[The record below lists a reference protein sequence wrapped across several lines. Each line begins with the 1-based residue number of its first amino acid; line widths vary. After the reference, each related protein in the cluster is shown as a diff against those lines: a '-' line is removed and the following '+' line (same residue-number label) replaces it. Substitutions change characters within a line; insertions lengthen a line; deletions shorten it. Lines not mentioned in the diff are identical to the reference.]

1 VTRRPSTP
9 LPALL
14 QLADSALPVGR
25 FAHSY
30 GLEALLTDDSGA
42 DADSIAELVET
53 AVREGVGPLD
63 GVATAWAHASATEA
77 ELRALDARVTA
88 RKLTPAARISS
99 TMCGGRLAV
108 LVPDLTTAEPAT
120 SYAGTVCAGLAD
132 GNFAVVLGALA
143 AGLGLTAEEAVL
155 VELRGAASGLLS
167 AAVRLGRLSARQAQA
182 AERSLAPALVE
193 ACAEAVRLPL
203 DAMRSSALEL
213 EVHAIRHARADAR
226 LFIT

>member
-1 VTRRPSTP
+1 MTRSTLS

-30 GLEALLTDDSGA
+30 GLEALLADDPGA
-42 DADSIAELVET
+42 DADAIAELVET
-53 AVREGVGPLD
+53 AVREGVAPLD
-63 GVATAWAHASATEA
+63 GVATAWAHAAVTEA
-77 ELRALDARVTA
+77 ELSALDARLTA
-88 RKLTPAARISS
+88 RKPTPAARLSS
-99 TMCGGRLAV
+99 TLCGGRLAV
-108 LVPDLTTAEPAT
+108 LVPDLTDAEPAA
-120 SYAGTVCAGLAD
+120 SYAAAVRAGRTD
-132 GNFAVVLGALA
+132 GNLAVVLGALA

-155 VELRGAASGLLS
+155 VELRSAASGLLS

-193 ACAEAVRLPL
+193 ASADAVRLPL